1 MDFLCQEC
9 GQGFEIRWKLESH
22 IKFQHDTN
30 IFKCIKCG
38 EEIIGKGKYDN
49 HLKTHKTTTCKACW
63 LMVPANSW
71 SSHKLKCTGNL
82 LSCEKCLYTTPL
94 KGHLNRHNSQIHETV
109 EPKIKDEILN
119 SCVHFKKTFKMKK
132 ILDKHVKIHSSVKL
146 LPCIICDNKF
156 ANQEYLTQHIQIIH
170 QEKTKTII
178 TKDGHKGLFNEE
190 PVKETK
196 KGLYKCESC
205 DYST

>member
-1 MDFLCQEC
+1 MDMDFLCQEC

-22 IKFQHDTN
+22 MKFQHDTK

-82 LSCEKCLYTTPL
+82 LSCEKCSYTTPL
-94 KGHLNRHNSQIHETV
+94 KGHLNRHNSQIHENI
-109 EPKIKDEILN
+109 EPKIKEEILH
-119 SCVHFKKTFKMKK
+119 SCVHCKKNFKMKK
-132 ILDKHVKIHSSVKL
+132 HLNFHVKTHTAVKYV
-146 LPCIICDNKF
+146 PCILCGRSFTTAYHLK
-156 ANQEYLTQHIQIIH
+156 QHMMNIH
-170 QEKTKTII
+170 IEKLEKIT
-178 TKDGHKGLFNEE
+178 TKDGHKGIFES
-190 PVKETK
+190 VKK
-196 KGLYKCESC
+196 PKP
-205 DYST
+205 